1 MKRLKTLLLGGLAF
15 LVAFCAGFGFVGA
28 NCENSKVDQ
37 YGFLSQEILTQKRI
51 PNFPQLPHGEYTRTT
66 DVRFYATITYDEF
79 ESYVEQ
85 VYDYLSS
92 CEFNYLC
99 YGTNGRWSGLVKIG
113 KECKDFMFL
122 EENGETTATF
132 IWTDTIS
139 GRRLLDWDR
148 VIIYYSPSA
157 KILDHGEFK
166 GFSYNLEISLLEHY
180 FDASYDLTED

>member
-1 MKRLKTLLLGGLAF
+1 MKKIRRLLLGCLAF
-15 LVAFCAGFGFVGA
+15 LVAFCSGFGFVGA
-28 NCENSKVDQ
+28 KCESFKADQ
-37 YGFLSQEILTQKRI
+37 YGFLSQEVLTQKRI
-51 PNFPQLPHGEYTRTT
+51 PDFPQLPHGEHTRTS
-66 DVRFYATITYDEF
+66 DVRFYATITYGEF
-79 ESYVEQ
+79 EAYVEE

-113 KECKDFMFL
+113 KEWKDFIFL

-139 GRRLLDWDR
+139 GQRLSDWDR

-157 KILDHGEFK
+157 KILDHGKFK
-166 GFSYNLEISLLEHY
+166 GFSYNFEISLKEYYL
-180 FDASYDLTED
+180 DNSYDLTEE

>member
-92 CEFNYLC
+92 CEFKLWNERKMVRL
-99 YGTNGRWSGLVKIG
+99 G
-113 KECKDFMFL
+113 K
-122 EENGETTATF
+122 N
-132 IWTDTIS
+132 
-139 GRRLLDWDR
+139 R
-148 VIIYYSPSA
+148 
-157 KILDHGEFK
+157 K
-166 GFSYNLEISLLEHY
+166 GM
-180 FDASYDLTED
+180 